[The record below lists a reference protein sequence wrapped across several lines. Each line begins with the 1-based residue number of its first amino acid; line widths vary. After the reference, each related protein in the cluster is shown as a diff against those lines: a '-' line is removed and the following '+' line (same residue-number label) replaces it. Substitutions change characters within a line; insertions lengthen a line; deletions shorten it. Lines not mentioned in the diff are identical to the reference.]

1 MIRQKSVNLQA
12 ERTFMIGLFGLI
24 SYQTLSESLW
34 GVKLCFASFQAVL
47 QQSAIQDDLFILVKL
62 RWIKRIEIQYTVQLN
77 FIQKIYG
84 TKTFS
89 LIKKMSNSCEKTH
102 IYDICF
108 ILKKT
113 QTQSQS
119 FGITSKICHKRV
131 WTGPFMLKIYDTSL
145 YWLSCIEYSATIVF
159 KNLGWPRQ
167 DLNLLPHGR
176 TRTCNSQP
184 RLVRFHYVS
193 WRSTS
198 ELRGR

>member
-1 MIRQKSVNLQA
+1 MLICSLLQSFVLLPSSSVAIICNSRRPFHFGQASVNQMT
-12 ERTFMIGLFGLI
+12 RNT
-24 SYQTLSESLW
+24 
-34 GVKLCFASFQAVL
+34 
-47 QQSAIQDDLFILVKL
+47 IL
-62 RWIKRIEIQYTVQLN
+62 VQLN

-131 WTGPFMLKIYDTSL
+131 WTGPFMWKIYGTSL
-145 YWLSCIEYSATIVF
+145 YWLACIEYTIQLSLKRWVGRDRIWTCF
-159 KNLGWPRQ
+159 PTAGLEPAIPNRSWYVAITSRGA
-167 DLNLLPHGR
+167 LP
-176 TRTCNSQP
+176 
-184 RLVRFHYVS
+184 VS
-193 WRSTS
+193 YAAVSSFLWS
-198 ELRGR
+198 

>member
-1 MIRQKSVNLQA
+1 MLVCSPLQYFVLLPLSTGVAIICNSRRPFHFGQASVNQMT
-12 ERTFMIGLFGLI
+12 RNT
-24 SYQTLSESLW
+24 
-34 GVKLCFASFQAVL
+34 
-47 QQSAIQDDLFILVKL
+47 IL
-62 RWIKRIEIQYTVQLN
+62 VQLN

-131 WTGPFMLKIYDTSL
+131 WTGPFMWKIYDTSL
-145 YWLSCIEYSATIVF
+145 HWLSCIEYSSPIVF
-159 KNLGWPRQ
+159 ENMGWPRQ

-184 RLVRFHYVS
+184 RLVRCHYVS
-193 WRSTS
+193 WCSTS